1 MPTDYEN
8 LHNSRDLESELRDA
22 HEFMADMYS
31 ETAHFVVELLQNAED
46 ALGKRPEAWNGDRT
60 VAFSVSEDCVEV
72 CHYGRPFSEDDVR
85 GIALTLR
92 STKTDDLNDIGRFGV
107 GFKSVFGITSRPEI
121 HSGDENFAI
130 EGRIKPVKMSPV
142 PEIDPEQTL
151 FRLPLNDK
159 GLDSRQGVI
168 DKLAELEL
176 RTLLFLRHIDGIV
189 WQTSEGQKG
198 EIRRRVENCGDYVR
212 ISTLTRKN
220 SVGAIEESERWV
232 VFSRPIAHGGK
243 PAGSVDTGSVDIAF
257 RFAADADDGPESL
270 DDGDSKLTVFF
281 PTQVPTNLGFLAHG
295 SYRTTPNRETVP
307 VSDDWNK
314 SLMRETATLI
324 PDALRWL
331 KDKNLLTAEILDGF
345 PIRASFAIHDRFSPL
360 YDATKVALASR
371 SLLPCSNGSYRPAG
385 KTRLGSTD
393 ALRQLFSPRQLAE
406 IYGESGHLFWISG
419 DITENRFGE
428 LRQYIRAE
436 LNVTDLTPDGLIR
449 LLRSGRTFLE
459 SQSDKWI
466 SRLYEFLAPQQA
478 LHERLK
484 DVPLL
489 RLENGRHIAI
499 SGEIKAFLPGKAS
512 TAAHTIRK
520 SVCATSASLQFLQ
533 ALGLSEREPVDDV
546 IESVLPKYQADPPDA
561 SDYDADVH
569 RIINAYKEV
578 SNARAAEFLDE
589 IRSVNFVKAIDAAT
603 GFEQFVTPEEM
614 YLADAERI
622 RLFAGVN
629 GVLFT
634 SIAHDVLNTSD
645 AREMLEECGATPS
658 DDMAS
663 IVVKY
668 VLPKYQGAQINVNV
682 TTYARDIKII
692 SMVYELASDRRSYL
706 QRHLRNSRFV
716 KAIDAGSGAKS
727 WNSPSDVYLATGQL
741 RELFAGVEG
750 VSLVDFKQS
759 NLRNENINSLFKSC
773 DASSTLRKVAH
784 KTDFAWDE
792 RRALREKAG
801 CIDVTHSE
809 VVNDFTLHGLYALLN
824 ALPGIDKPQRSRKA
838 NLLWESLCDLAD
850 EDPSDFYGNY
860 RWFYYEQRSTNFDA
874 AFVRKLNDTAWIPD
888 RNGVLRRPASILFD
902 SLGWRQNEF
911 LATKIRFQPPAVQEL
926 ARETGIEV
934 GAIELLQK
942 EDLSEAD
949 LLELIAIK
957 NQRDQPPVSFKHDEH
972 HRDVSIDPQPRQSLE
987 NADENSF
994 RNTANRSETTHSVD
1008 ANSSGAETNS
1018 DDGTNGSSGGR
1029 AFESYIAARR
1039 SDPENDSDPDRLEHQ
1054 DRMSLEAKAVKFIL
1068 ELEPEWNLTPTHN
1081 PGYDL
1086 YQVDQSGTITVWCEV
1101 KAMQGTFANRPATMT
1116 SRQFREAQRRGKAYW
1131 LYVVENAAS
1140 DSPTLVKIN
1149 DPAGHASTFTF
1160 DKGWLEIAEIVQ

>member
-46 ALGKRPEAWNGDRT
+46 ALGKRTAAWNGDRT
-60 VAFSVSEDCVEV
+60 VAFSVKDDCVEV
-72 CHYGRPFSEDDVR
+72 CHYGRPFNEADVR
-85 GIALTLR
+85 GIVLTLR

-198 EIRRRVENCGDYVR
+198 EIRRRIENCGDYVR

-232 VFSRPIAHGGK
+232 VFSRPIAHDGK
-243 PAGSVDTGSVDIAF
+243 PAGSVDIAF
-257 RFAADADDGPESL
+257 RFAADADDGLESL

-295 SYRTTPNRETVP
+295 PYRTTPNRETVP
-307 VSDDWNK
+307 VNDVWNE
-314 SLMRETATLI
+314 SLMRETAALI
-324 PDALRWL
+324 PDALQWL
-331 KDKNLLTAEILDGF
+331 KGRNLLNAEILDGF
-345 PIRASFAIHDRFSPL
+345 PVRATDERFSPL
-360 YDATKVALASR
+360 YDATKTALISH
-371 SLLPCSNGSYRPAG
+371 SLLPCSNGSYHPAA
-385 KTRLGSTD
+385 KARLGSTA
-393 ALRQLFSPRQLAE
+393 ALRQLFAPQQLAQL
-406 IYGESGHLFWISG
+406 YGESSYLFWISG

-428 LRQYIRAE
+428 LRQYIRDE
-436 LNVTDLTPDGLIR
+436 LNVTDLTPEGLIP
-449 LLRSGRTFLE
+449 LLRSGRAFLE

-466 SRLYEFLAPQQA
+466 SRLYEFLAPQLA
-478 LHERLK
+478 LHERLL

-489 RLENGRHIAI
+489 RLDDGRHIAM
-499 SGEIKAFLPGKAS
+499 SGKIKAFLPGKAPP
-512 TAAHTIRK
+512 AAHTIRK
-520 SVCATSASLQFLQ
+520 SVCTTSASLQFLK

-603 GFEQFVTPEEM
+603 GSEQFVTPEEV

-658 DDMAS
+658 DDMAN
-663 IVVKY
+663 IVIDY
-668 VLPKYQGAQINVNV
+668 ILPKYRDGQARVNAID
-682 TTYARDIKII
+682 Y
-692 SMVYELASDRRSYL
+692 ASDINRIRVAYEKISAG
-706 QRHLRNSRFV
+706 QRLSFLNSLRISNFV
-716 KAIDAGSGAKS
+716 VAIDADSGIKRWSNPAS
-727 WNSPSDVYLATGQL
+727 LYLATAQL
-741 RELFAGVEG
+741 QQLFEG
-750 VSLVDFKQS
+750 VPEVRIVDATQSCLRSESINNLLEACGASSRLALVRVANSHTPDD
-759 NLRNENINSLFKSC
+759 LRNVRRNAGLETFTWNEPIADWTFRGLTQLINLLPQLPPDVQRRK
-773 DASSTLRKVAH
+773 STL
-784 KTDFAWDE
+784 
-792 RRALREKAG
+792 
-801 CIDVTHSE
+801 
-809 VVNDFTLHGLYALLN
+809 
-824 ALPGIDKPQRSRKA
+824 
-838 NLLWESLCDLAD
+838 LWQSLADLA
-850 EDPSDFYGNY
+850 EHSGHNAFRATY
-860 RWFYYEQRSTNFDA
+860 RWGYSHETKTAYLDA
-874 AFVRKLNDTAWIPD
+874 AIVKQLNNSAWIPD
-888 RNGVLRRPASILFD
+888 EIGQLQKPNLVYF
-902 SLGWRQNEF
+902 N
-911 LATKIRFQPPAVQEL
+911 TVQEL
-926 ARETGIEV
+926 YGWKSEPILEAKIHFKPPEIAELSRLTGIDE
-934 GAIELLQK
+934 GALDLVQQYGLTA
-942 EDLSEAD
+942 EDIKKLVTKDAVEPEEKQTSVPSPTPRSISAPESAPATGS
-949 LLELIAIK
+949 LAPPTSHTTGTSTVAGSTIAGPA
-957 NQRDQPPVSFKHDEH
+957 QSDSTTRSF
-972 HRDVSIDPQPRQSLE
+972 V
-987 NADENSF
+987 
-994 RNTANRSETTHSVD
+994 
-1008 ANSSGAETNS
+1008 
-1018 DDGTNGSSGGR
+1018 
-1029 AFESYIAARR
+1029 SYIATHP
-1039 SDPENDSDPDRLEHQ
+1039 DGIGTDSDPDELEHAA
-1054 DRMSLEAKAVKFIL
+1054 RMSLEAKAIAFIL
-1068 ELEPEWNLTPTHN
+1068 TMEPSWKRTAPNN

-1086 YQVDQSGTITVWCEV
+1086 YQIGDDDQPSAWCEV

-1140 DSPTLVKIN
+1140 YSPTLVKIN